1 MSSSH
6 RLVVLGLSHRTAP
19 VGQREKAA
27 LHPDA
32 AQGLVRALVARPGV
46 AECAALSTCNRT
58 EVYTVCEDADAG
70 AATSARE
77 LVTST
82 RISAAELRCAHYAR
96 YDEDAAR
103 HLFRVAAGLDSMVL
117 GESEVQ
123 GQVRSA
129 AELAEGAGTAAALL
143 RGLFR
148 HSLAAGRRVRR
159 ETAIARGPTSV
170 ASVAVDIAL
179 RIHPDLSRC
188 HVLVIGAGRMAAATG
203 SALQRHG
210 AASVAVANRSP
221 SAARALAAQL
231 DGRTARIDMLEEELA
246 QADVVVSSTD
256 APHVII
262 HRDDVA
268 RALRSRPERPLA
280 LIDLAV
286 PRDID
291 ARVSTLRGA
300 LLYDI
305 DDLERAIEQGLDG
318 RRRDLSR
325 AERIVQDE
333 LVRFRAWRSALAVTP
348 TVASLHARAEQI
360 RRAELAQAARGF
372 DAAQLRSLDA
382 LTRSLVTKLLHEP
395 TLRLREA
402 GSLELA
408 ESIRHLFALDDE
420 GGDVVE
426 LRVPR
431 TAGRRRRARPG

>member
-1 MSSSH
+1 MSPSP

-32 AQGLVRALVARPGV
+32 AQSLVRSLVAHPEV
-46 AECAALSTCNRT
+46 AECATLSTCNRT
-58 EVYTVCEDADAG
+58 EVYTVCEDAEAG
-70 AATSARE
+70 AAATARE
-77 LVTST
+77 LVAST
-82 RISAAELRCAHYAR
+82 RISAAELRCAQYAR
-96 YDEDAAR
+96 YDDNAAR

-129 AELAEGAGTAAALL
+129 VERAEGDGTVGALL

-148 HSLAAGRRVRR
+148 HALAAGRRVRR
-159 ETAIARGPTSV
+159 ETGIGRGATSLS
-170 ASVAVDIAL
+170 SVAVDIAL
-179 RIHPDLSRC
+179 RAHPDLSRC
-188 HVLVIGAGRMAAATG
+188 RVLVIGAGRMAAATG

-210 AASVAVANRSP
+210 ASAVAVANRSP

-231 DGRTARIDMLEEELA
+231 DGRAAGIDMLAEELA
-246 QADVVVSSTD
+246 QADIVVSSTE
-256 APHVII
+256 APHVIV
-262 HRDDVA
+262 HREQVA
-268 RALRSRPERPLA
+268 RALASRPERPLA

-291 ARVSTLRGA
+291 AHVSTLRGA

-305 DDLERAIEQGLDG
+305 DDLERAIEQGLGG
-318 RRRDLSR
+318 RRRDVSC
-325 AERIVQDE
+325 AERIVEGE
-333 LVRFRAWRSALAVTP
+333 LARFRAWQSALAVTP
-348 TVASLHARAEQI
+348 TVASLHAHAEQI
-360 RRAELAQAARGF
+360 RRAELARATRGL

-395 TLRLREA
+395 TLRLRET
-402 GSLELA
+402 GSLQHA
-408 ESIRHLFALDDE
+408 ESIRYLFALDDE

-426 LRVPR
+426 LRI
-431 TAGRRRRARPG
+431 AG

>member
-1 MSSSH
+1 MSPSP

-27 LHPDA
+27 LHRDA
-32 AQGLVRALVARPGV
+32 AQSLVRSLVAHPEV
-46 AECAALSTCNRT
+46 AECATLSTCNRT
-58 EVYTVCEDADAG
+58 EVYTVCEDAEAG
-70 AATSARE
+70 AAATARE
-77 LVTST
+77 LVAST

-96 YDEDAAR
+96 YDDNAAR

-129 AELAEGAGTAAALL
+129 AERAEGEGTVGALL

-148 HSLAAGRRVRR
+148 HALAAGRRVRR
-159 ETAIARGPTSV
+159 ETGIGRGATSLS
-170 ASVAVDIAL
+170 SVAVAIAL
-179 RIHPDLSRC
+179 RAHPDLSRC
-188 HVLVIGAGRMAAATG
+188 RVLVIGAGRMAAATG

-210 AASVAVANRSP
+210 ASAVAVANRSP

-231 DGRTARIDMLEEELA
+231 DGRAAGIDMLEEELA
-246 QADVVVSSTD
+246 QADIVVSSTE
-256 APHVII
+256 APHVIV
-262 HRDDVA
+262 HREQVA
-268 RALRSRPERPLA
+268 RALASRPERPLA

-291 ARVSTLRGA
+291 AHVSTLRGA

-305 DDLERAIEQGLDG
+305 DDLERAIEQGLGG
-318 RRRDLSR
+318 RRRDVSR
-325 AERIVQDE
+325 AERIVEGE
-333 LVRFRAWRSALAVTP
+333 LARFRAWRSALAVTP
-348 TVASLHARAEQI
+348 TVASLHAHAEQI
-360 RRAELAQAARGF
+360 RRAELARATRGL

-395 TLRLREA
+395 TLRLRET
-402 GSLELA
+402 GSLQHA
-408 ESIRHLFALDDE
+408 ESIRHLFALDDD

-426 LRVPR
+426 LRI
-431 TAGRRRRARPG
+431 AG

>member
-1 MSSSH
+1 MSASP

-32 AQGLVRALVARPGV
+32 AQGLVRSLVAHPGV
-46 AECAALSTCNRT
+46 AECAALSTCNRA
-58 EVYTVCEDADAG
+58 EVYTVCEDAEAG
-70 AATSARE
+70 AAATARE
-77 LVTST
+77 LVAST
-82 RISAAELRCAHYAR
+82 RISAAELRCAHYER
-96 YDEDAAR
+96 YDENAAR

-129 AELAEGAGTAAALL
+129 AELAEGEGTAGALL

-148 HSLAAGRRVRR
+148 RALDAGRRVRR
-159 ETAIARGPTSV
+159 ETGIARGRTSV
-170 ASVAVDIAL
+170 SSVVVDIAL
-179 RIHPDLSRC
+179 RVHPDLGRC
-188 HVLVIGAGRMAAATG
+188 RVLVIGAGRMAAATG

-210 AASVAVANRSP
+210 AAAVVVANRSP

-231 DGRTARIDMLEEELA
+231 NGRAARIDTLEQELA
-246 QADVVVSSTD
+246 QADIVVSSTE
-256 APHVII
+256 APHAIV

-268 RALRSRPERPLA
+268 RALAARPERPLA

-291 ARVSTLRGA
+291 AHVSTLGGA

-305 DDLERAIEQGLDG
+305 DDLERAIEQGLEG
-318 RRRDLSR
+318 RRRDLSQ
-325 AERIVQDE
+325 AERIVEEE
-333 LVRFRAWRSALAVTP
+333 LARFRAWRTALAVTP
-348 TVASLHARAEQI
+348 TVASLYARAEQI
-360 RRAELAQAARGF
+360 RRAELARAPRGL
-372 DAAQLRSLDA
+372 DASQLRSLDA

-395 TLRLREA
+395 TLRLRET
-402 GSLELA
+402 GSLHHA

-426 LRVPR
+426 LRAPR
-431 TAGRRRRARPG
+431 AGARRRRACAG

>member
-1 MSSSH
+1 MSPSP

-27 LHPDA
+27 LHRDA
-32 AQGLVRALVARPGV
+32 AQSLVRSLVAHPEV
-46 AECAALSTCNRT
+46 AECATLSTCNRT
-58 EVYTVCEDADAG
+58 EVYTVCEDAEAG
-70 AATSARE
+70 AAATARE
-77 LVTST
+77 LVAST

-96 YDEDAAR
+96 YDDNAAR

-129 AELAEGAGTAAALL
+129 AERAEGEGTVGALL

-148 HSLAAGRRVRR
+148 HALAGGRRVRR
-159 ETAIARGPTSV
+159 ETGIGRGATSLS
-170 ASVAVDIAL
+170 SVAVDIAL
-179 RIHPDLSRC
+179 RARPDLSRC
-188 HVLVIGAGRMAAATG
+188 RVLVIGAGRMAAATG

-210 AASVAVANRSP
+210 ASAVAVANRSP

-231 DGRTARIDMLEEELA
+231 DGRAAGIDMLEEELA
-246 QADVVVSSTD
+246 QADIVVSSTE
-256 APHVII
+256 APHVIV
-262 HRDDVA
+262 HREQVA
-268 RALRSRPERPLA
+268 RALASRPERPLA

-291 ARVSTLRGA
+291 AHVSTLRGA

-305 DDLERAIEQGLDG
+305 DDLERAIEQGLGG
-318 RRRDLSR
+318 RRRDVSR
-325 AERIVQDE
+325 AERIVEGE
-333 LVRFRAWRSALAVTP
+333 LARFRAWQSALAVTP
-348 TVASLHARAEQI
+348 TVASLHAHAEQI
-360 RRAELAQAARGF
+360 RRAELLRAPRGL

-395 TLRLREA
+395 TLRLRET
-402 GSLELA
+402 GSLQHA
-408 ESIRHLFALDDE
+408 ESIRHLFALDDD

-426 LRVPR
+426 LRI
-431 TAGRRRRARPG
+431 AG